1 MNYLASVVI
10 VAALVAAN
18 ASAAALEVR
27 ETGRASDFPLV
38 AEGRSAAI
46 VHDEQDH
53 AVVALAAGCLADD
66 VERVSGARPRVQH
79 EVATAGARAASPG
92 TRSKR

>member
-18 ASAAALEVR
+18 ASAAAPEVR
-27 ETGRASDFPLV
+27 ETGRAGDFPLV
-38 AEGRSAAI
+38 AEGPAVIAC
-46 VHDEQDH
+46 DEQDH
-53 AVVALAAGCLADD
+53 AVVALAARCLAED
-66 VERVSGARPRVQH
+66 VERVSGARPRVGH